1 MNNGMGDGRIIN
13 YLLEIRAFHDRLEA
27 GGLSAQAIALWY
39 ALMHIANKTGWKDEF
54 SAAASALS
62 LHAGLSASG
71 VKRAREALRSA
82 GLIEW
87 KARGGNR
94 ASLYRLKSCAVRY
107 GARDERELGNGM
119 RAGFRDGPWDTEAD
133 GGAPDGGL
141 MAGSWAEPQPG
152 RKRAPR
158 DGLRYGPHDGSEGGG
173 KSGEPS
179 GPRNGPQSGCVP
191 KQDREKQRKH
201 QPPLSPAGERTGEDD
216 GFEDFWKA
224 YPRKAGK
231 EAARRAWERL
241 RPDGAMRETL
251 GRAVEAHAQSEQW
264 IKQGGQYIPYPGT
277 WLSQRRWEDE
287 LPRATAAYAPIRVI
301 EHQYSQRI
309 YDPAEVDGIPPEQMA
324 AVQALIERE
333 RNGEAG

>member
-119 RAGFRDGPWDTEAD
+119 RAGFRDKPWDAEAD

-191 KQDREKQRKH
+191 KQDRENSESISPH
-201 QPPLSPAGERTGEDD
+201 YPPQGRGQGRTMDSRT
-216 GFEDFWKA
+216 F
-224 YPRKAGK
+224 
-231 EAARRAWERL
+231 
-241 RPDGAMRETL
+241 
-251 GRAVEAHAQSEQW
+251 GR
-264 IKQGGQYIPYPGT
+264 
-277 WLSQRRWEDE
+277 
-287 LPRATAAYAPIRVI
+287 PIRVRRARRRHGERGRSCARTGRCVRRLGAPLRRTRKASSGQSRAVNI
-301 EHQYSQRI
+301 SPIRERGSASGAGRTSC
-309 YDPAEVDGIPPEQMA
+309 PEQRQHMRQYA
-324 AVQALIERE
+324 
-333 RNGEAG
+333 